1 MKQHL
6 DLEELLLKG
15 SAVQIAALIRFI
27 HPVDVLDILHKHED
41 IAQEILSKLP
51 DEMIGA
57 IIDEEEAEDKYD
69 LLKGFTR
76 THQKTILEE
85 MSSDEITDMIGT
97 LDDEEGKDVFNI
109 LDKENQEDVRQL
121 LSYDPD
127 SAGGIMTTEFIGI
140 YDNKTVLKTL
150 EYLKNECQDVEMATY
165 IYVMSRD
172 MELRGVLSLRNL
184 VFSSFDT
191 PISTITN
198 HNVISID
205 VDMDQEEVA
214 NMFDKYGFMMMPV
227 VDKENKILGVIT
239 IDDILEVIK
248 EEASED
254 IHHMAGL
261 AKEERVDGTIL
272 ESVKSRLP
280 WLIIN
285 LLTALLASAVIDLF
299 QGTISQVV
307 ALSAVMTIVSGMG
320 GNAGTQSLTIIVR
333 GLSLGELTKENA
345 KQILLKELSVGIING
360 LVIAFFVSILALYY
374 EFNIMFGVI
383 AGIAMVLNMIMAN
396 LSGYFVPVVLEKM
409 KIDPALASGVF
420 VTTVT
425 DVLGF
430 LFFLG
435 LATLFMPY
443 LV

>member
-1 MKQHL
+1 
-6 DLEELLLKG
+6 
-15 SAVQIAALIRFI
+15 
-27 HPVDVLDILHKHED
+27 
-41 IAQEILSKLP
+41 
-51 DEMIGA
+51 
-57 IIDEEEAEDKYD
+57 
-69 LLKGFTR
+69 
-76 THQKTILEE
+76 
-85 MSSDEITDMIGT
+85 
-97 LDDEEGKDVFNI
+97 
-109 LDKENQEDVRQL
+109 
-121 LSYDPD
+121 
-127 SAGGIMTTEFIGI
+127 
-140 YDNKTVLKTL
+140 
-150 EYLKNECQDVEMATY
+150 MATY
-165 IYVMSRD
+165 IYVISRN
-172 MELRGVLSLRNL
+172 MELRGVVSLRDL
-184 VFSSFDT
+184 VFTAFDT
-191 PISTITN
+191 RIATITN

-214 NMFDKYGFMMMPV
+214 NTFDKYGFVMMPV

-261 AKEERVDGTIL
+261 AKEERVDGTIGD
-272 ESVKSRLP
+272 SIKSRLP

-285 LLTALLASAVIDLF
+285 LLTALLASTVIDLF
-299 QGTISQVV
+299 QSTISQVV

-345 KQILLKELSVGIING
+345 RKVLMKELVVGLVNG
-360 LVIAFFVSILALYY
+360 LVIAVFVSILALYY
-374 EFNIMFGVI
+374 EFNIMFGLI
-383 AGIAMVLNMIMAN
+383 AGIAMILNMIMAN
-396 LSGYFVPVVLEKM
+396 FSGYLVPVVLEKM
-409 KIDPALASGVF
+409 NVDPALASGVF

-435 LATLFMPY
+435 LASMFMQY

>member
-1 MKQHL
+1 
-6 DLEELLLKG
+6 
-15 SAVQIAALIRFI
+15 
-27 HPVDVLDILHKHED
+27 
-41 IAQEILSKLP
+41 
-51 DEMIGA
+51 
-57 IIDEEEAEDKYD
+57 
-69 LLKGFTR
+69 
-76 THQKTILEE
+76 
-85 MSSDEITDMIGT
+85 
-97 LDDEEGKDVFNI
+97 
-109 LDKENQEDVRQL
+109 
-121 LSYDPD
+121 
-127 SAGGIMTTEFIGI
+127 
-140 YDNKTVLKTL
+140 
-150 EYLKNECQDVEMATY
+150 MATY
-165 IYVMSRD
+165 IYVISRN
-172 MELRGVLSLRNL
+172 MELKGVVSLRDL
-184 VFSSFDT
+184 VFTAFDT
-191 PISTITN
+191 RISTITN

-214 NMFDKYGFMMMPV
+214 NTFDKYGFVMMPV

-261 AKEERVDGTIL
+261 AKEERVDGTIGD
-272 ESVKSRLP
+272 SIKSRLP

-285 LLTALLASAVIDLF
+285 LLTALLASTVIDLF
-299 QGTISQVV
+299 QSTISQVV

-345 KQILLKELSVGIING
+345 RKVLMKELVVGLVNG
-360 LVIAFFVSILALYY
+360 LVIAIFVSILALYY
-374 EFNIMFGVI
+374 EFNMMFGLI

-396 LSGYFVPVVLEKM
+396 FSGYLVPVVLEKM
-409 KIDPALASGVF
+409 NIDPALASGVF

-435 LATLFMPY
+435 LASMFMQY

>member
-1 MKQHL
+1 MGEQINI
-6 DLEELLLKG
+6 EELLLNG
-15 SAVQIAALIRFI
+15 TPAQIEAMIRFI
-27 HPVDVLDILHKHED
+27 HPADVLDVLHEHED
-41 IAQEILSKLP
+41 LAREILQKLP

-57 IIDEEEAEDKYD
+57 IIDEEEAEDKYE
-69 LLKGFTR
+69 LLRGFTR
-76 THQKTILEE
+76 THQKTILDE
-85 MSSDEITDMIGT
+85 MSSDEITDMIGSM
-97 LDDEEGKDVFNI
+97 DDEEGKDVFNI
-109 LDKENQEDVRQL
+109 LDKEDQEDVKQL

-150 EYLKNECQDVEMATY
+150 EYLKSECQDVEMATY
-165 IYVMSRD
+165 IYVISRN
-172 MELRGVLSLRNL
+172 MELKGVVSLRDL
-184 VFSSFDT
+184 VFTAFDT
-191 PISTITN
+191 RISTITN

-214 NMFDKYGFMMMPV
+214 NTFDKYGFVMMPV

-261 AKEERVDGTIL
+261 AKEERVDGTIGD
-272 ESVKSRLP
+272 SIKSRLP

-285 LLTALLASAVIDLF
+285 LLTALMASMVIDLF
-299 QGTISQVV
+299 QSTISQVV

-345 KQILLKELSVGIING
+345 RKVLMKELVVGLVNG
-360 LVIAFFVSILALYY
+360 LVIAIFVSILALYY
-374 EFNIMFGVI
+374 EFNMMFGLI

-396 LSGYFVPVVLEKM
+396 FSGYLVPVVLEKM

-435 LATLFMPY
+435 LASMFMQY

>member
-1 MKQHL
+1 MEQHL